1 MRKALLLPLA
11 RYNLKLTVHYSWL
24 LSAALLAAVPVFLDP
39 QLMDRAGAAKL
50 GELLVSF
57 VGLIVY
63 PHLALLEDGG
73 ISETLY
79 ARRLHQHPLF
89 LFRWLLTALYIF
101 LAVTVLFGWL
111 HGAGAA
117 FALWPMIGGTVITAV
132 AMGSAGLTA
141 ALLCGNLSAG
151 YLTGFAWYLIDF
163 TTKGRLTGPFYLFG
177 LLSSCWDHD
186 KWMLA
191 AFSLALAVFCAC
203 WLPRRRLH

>member
-1 MRKALLLPLA
+1 MRKPLILPLA

-24 LSAALLAAVPVFLDP
+24 LSAALLAAVPVFLEP

-57 VGLIVY
+57 IGLIIY

-79 ARRLHQHPLF
+79 AKRIRQHPLF

-111 HGAGAA
+111 HGAGAV

-132 AMGSAGLTA
+132 AIGSAGLTA

-151 YLTGFAWYLIDF
+151 YIAGFAWYLVDF

-177 LLSSCWDHD
+177 LLSKGWDRD
-186 KWMLA
+186 KWLLA
-191 AFSLALAVFCAC
+191 ALSLALAVFCTL
-203 WLPRRRLH
+203 WLPRRRLD

>member
-1 MRKALLLPLA
+1 MRRQILLPLA
-11 RYNLKLTVHYSWL
+11 GYNLKLTVHYSWL

-57 VGLIVY
+57 TGLIVY

-79 ARRLHQHPLF
+79 AKRIRQHSLF

-101 LAVTVLFGWL
+101 LAVTVLFRWL
-111 HGAGAA
+111 HGAGAV

-132 AMGSAGLTA
+132 ALGSAGLTA

-151 YLTGFAWYLIDF
+151 YLAGFAWYLLDF
-163 TTKGRLTGPFYLFG
+163 TTKGKWTGPFYLFG
-177 LLSSCWDHD
+177 LLRSGWDQD
-186 KWMLA
+186 KWLLA
-191 AFSLALAVFCAC
+191 GLSLALAVLCTF
-203 WLPRRRLH
+203 WLPLRRLE

>member
-1 MRKALLLPLA
+1 MRKPLILPLA
-11 RYNLKLTVHYSWL
+11 RYNLKLTAHYSWL
-24 LSAALLAAVPVFLDP
+24 LSAALLAAVPFFMEP
-39 QLMDRAGAAKL
+39 ELMDRVQTAKL

-73 ISETLY
+73 TFEALY
-79 ARRLHQHPLF
+79 AKRIRHHPLF
-89 LFRWLLTALYIF
+89 LFRWLLTGLYIF
-101 LAVTVLFGWL
+101 LAVTALMTWM

-132 AMGSAGLTA
+132 AIGSAGLTA

-151 YLTGFAWYLIDF
+151 YIAGFAWYLIDF

-177 LLSSCWDHD
+177 LLRNGWDHD
-186 KWMLA
+186 KWLLA
-191 AFSLALAVFCAC
+191 ALSLALAVFCAF
-203 WLPRRRLH
+203 WLPRRRLN